1 MNEELFERLVVAIEK
16 QSTAF
21 PWDSLIS
28 ALALIASWITIFL
41 LLKER
46 AEKNRPYMQVSF
58 ELIRGS
64 LACIVIRNTGSVPLE
79 LRKMR
84 LQPDFVRQLP
94 DKTQQRIAK
103 KENLNITIFPEQ
115 KWVLGLDISVTNI
128 INSFKQKSLK
138 VEYEYLAYNKR
149 HRKYIEST
157 VIDFEDYGGFLLYI
171 SELDEFKNSVDKL
184 HGTVGRLENAIE
196 DVSFSLRSNVNHG

>member
-58 ELIRGS
+58 ELIQRK
-64 LACIVIRNTGSVPLE
+64 LE
-79 LRKMR
+79 YHDFPGTKMG
-84 LQPDFVRQLP
+84 FGVRYQRY
-94 DKTQQRIAK
+94 KYHQQ
-103 KENLNITIFPEQ
+103 F
-115 KWVLGLDISVTNI
+115 
-128 INSFKQKSLK
+128 
-138 VEYEYLAYNKR
+138 
-149 HRKYIEST
+149 
-157 VIDFEDYGGFLLYI
+157 
-171 SELDEFKNSVDKL
+171 
-184 HGTVGRLENAIE
+184 
-196 DVSFSLRSNVNHG
+196 

>member
-64 LACIVIRNTGSVPLE
+64 LACIVIRNTGLF
-79 LRKMR
+79 R
-84 LQPDFVRQLP
+84 L
-94 DKTQQRIAK
+94 
-103 KENLNITIFPEQ
+103 N
-115 KWVLGLDISVTNI
+115 
-128 INSFKQKSLK
+128 
-138 VEYEYLAYNKR
+138 
-149 HRKYIEST
+149 
-157 VIDFEDYGGFLLYI
+157 YG
-171 SELDEFKNSVDKL
+171 K
-184 HGTVGRLENAIE
+184 
-196 DVSFSLRSNVNHG
+196 

>member
-64 LACIVIRNTGSVPLE
+64 LACIVFVILVLF
-79 LRKMR
+79 R
-84 LQPDFVRQLP
+84 L
-94 DKTQQRIAK
+94 
-103 KENLNITIFPEQ
+103 N
-115 KWVLGLDISVTNI
+115 
-128 INSFKQKSLK
+128 
-138 VEYEYLAYNKR
+138 
-149 HRKYIEST
+149 
-157 VIDFEDYGGFLLYI
+157 YG
-171 SELDEFKNSVDKL
+171 K
-184 HGTVGRLENAIE
+184 
-196 DVSFSLRSNVNHG
+196 

>member
-1 MNEELFERLVVAIEK
+1 MTNSILKDMGWTQKNSDFLCGTVHKTMMLRKLDDRINIYEWRTFWTTRCCNWK

-79 LRKMR
+79 KLRKMR

-103 KENLNITIFPEQ
+103 KEKT
-115 KWVLGLDISVTNI
+115 WISRF
-128 INSFKQKSLK
+128 SR
-138 VEYEYLAYNKR
+138 NKNGFGVR
-149 HRKYIEST
+149 YQRYKYHQQ
-157 VIDFEDYGGFLLYI
+157 F
-171 SELDEFKNSVDKL
+171 
-184 HGTVGRLENAIE
+184 
-196 DVSFSLRSNVNHG
+196 

>member
-138 VEYEYLAYNKR
+138 VEYEYLAHNKR

-157 VIDFEDYGGFLLYI
+157 VIDFEDYGGFLL
-171 SELDEFKNSVDKL
+171 
-184 HGTVGRLENAIE
+184 
-196 DVSFSLRSNVNHG
+196 